1 MHDPKRQYGSKNKK
15 VYSALAVYNDAAPY
29 YLYGIID
36 SLEISSSHA
45 VTIVE
50 YKPTQ
55 PKNADFHYDDA
66 MQIFAQKIC
75 ADSIFACDCEAYIYY
90 ADTKKRVKL
99 PFQDECASFNHDLI
113 QILGEMRT
121 YKQNGRIPPIQK
133 SQKCNGCSLQDICM
147 PRLKK
152 SKSVEAE
159 IKELMTEI
167 WENY

>member
-1 MHDPKRQYGSKNKK
+1 MTTRCRSLRKK
-15 VYSALAVYNDAAPY
+15 SALTA
-29 YLYGIID
+29 YLP
-36 SLEISSSHA
+36 
-45 VTIVE
+45 VTV
-50 YKPTQ
+50 KR
-55 PKNADFHYDDA
+55 
-66 MQIFAQKIC
+66 
-75 ADSIFACDCEAYIYY
+75 IYY

-167 WENY
+167 